1 MLYSC
6 AIISCRLDF
15 ASWIWYSLKEGRLMT
30 LLESGA
36 MEEKNVSVSE
46 LRTHL
51 SHYLRQVE
59 RGEVILITK
68 RGKPLGYIVPAN
80 LPLKEKLD
88 ALAKAGFLYW
98 GGKELTP
105 WEPVAENKGPGLVS
119 DLVR

>member
-1 MLYSC
+1 
-6 AIISCRLDF
+6 
-15 ASWIWYSLKEGRLMT
+15 
-30 LLESGA
+30 
-36 MEEKNVSVSE
+36 MEENKVSVSE
-46 LRTHL
+46 LRNHL
-51 SHYLRQVE
+51 SRYLRQVE

-68 RGKPLGYIVPAN
+68 GGKPLSYIVPAN

-88 ALAKAGFLYW
+88 ALVKAGFLYW

>member
-1 MLYSC
+1 
-6 AIISCRLDF
+6 
-15 ASWIWYSLKEGRLMT
+15 
-30 LLESGA
+30 

-46 LRTHL
+46 LRVHL
-51 SHYLRQVE
+51 SRYLRQVE

-68 RGKPLGYIVPAN
+68 RGTPIGRIVPAD
-80 LPLKEKLD
+80 LPLKKKME
-88 ALAKAGFLYW
+88 ALVKAGFLYW